1 MAVVSPQAKAELTY
15 NIIVTSDN
23 TNIMKSFF
31 AFFMLIPA
39 PLLSI
44 AMIENTNANN
54 IWYHGGFLAVM
65 FIAACIW
72 ACIKDARDY

>member
-1 MAVVSPQAKAELTY
+1 MQ
-15 NIIVTSDN
+15 
-23 TNIMKSFF
+23 SFF

-39 PLLSI
+39 PILGI

-54 IWYHGGFLAVM
+54 VWYHAGFLAVM
-65 FIAACIW
+65 FIVVCVW